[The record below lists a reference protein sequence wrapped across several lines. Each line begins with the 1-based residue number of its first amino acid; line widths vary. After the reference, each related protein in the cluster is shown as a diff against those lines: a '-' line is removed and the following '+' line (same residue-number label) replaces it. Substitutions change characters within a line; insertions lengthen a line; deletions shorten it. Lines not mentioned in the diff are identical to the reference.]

1 MSTLRERMI
10 QDMQLRGFSP
20 RTQESYARAV
30 RKLAEHYHKSP
41 DLVTDEELRQ
51 YFLHRTNVTG
61 WSRVACT
68 IALCG
73 IKFFYEH
80 TLKRDWATVNLLKPK
95 RIKSLPT
102 VLSLK
107 EVRRT
112 LACVHMFRHRV
123 CLATIYSCGLRLTEG
138 RTLQIPHIDSDRMFL
153 HIRGKGNKDRYVPLP
168 ERTLELLREL
178 WKTHRNEHWV
188 FPAPGRSGR
197 GEATADRPLPVAS
210 VQIAFKEALAK
221 ARVHKR
227 ASVHTLRHFLRQAQD
242 RLYATHLL
250 EQGVDLRIIQHI
262 LGHANPQTTM
272 IYTQLTEPALKPAT
286 EIINQ
291 LMADL

>member
-1 MSTLRERMI
+1 MI

-41 DLVTDEELRQ
+41 DLITDEELRQ
-51 YFLHRTNVTG
+51 YFLHRTNVSR

-73 IKFFYEH
+73 IKFFYEN
-80 TLKRDWATVNLLKPK
+80 TLKRDWTTVGLLKPK

-102 VLSLK
+102 VLSLN
-107 EVRRT
+107 EVRQT

-138 RTLQIPHIDSDRMFL
+138 RTLQIPDIDSDRMFL
-153 HIRGKGNKDRYVPLP
+153 HIRGKGNKDRYIPLP
-168 ERTLELLREL
+168 NRTLELLREL
-178 WKTHRNEHWV
+178 WKTHRNQNWL

-197 GEATADRPLPVAS
+197 GEAIADKPMPVAS

-227 ASVHTLRHFLRQAQD
+227 ASVHTLRHS
-242 RLYATHLL
+242 YATHLL
-250 EQGVDLRIIQHI
+250 EQGVDLRIIQQI

-286 EIINQ
+286 EIINR

>member
-1 MSTLRERMI
+1 MSTLCERLI

-20 RTQESYARAV
+20 RTQQAYARAV
-30 RKLAEHYHKSP
+30 HQLGEYYQKSP
-41 DLVTDEELRQ
+41 DLVTEEDLRQ
-51 YFLHRTNVTG
+51 YFLHRTNVSR

-73 IKFFYEH
+73 IKFFYEQ
-80 TLKRDWATVNLLKPK
+80 TLKRNWTTVGLLRPK
-95 RIKSLPT
+95 RVKALPT
-102 VLSLK
+102 VLSRE

-123 CLATIYSCGLRLTEG
+123 CLATIYSCGLRLSEG
-138 RTLQIPHIDSDRMFL
+138 RTLQIPDIDSARLFL
-153 HIRGKGNKDRYVPLP
+153 HVRGKGNKDRYVPLP
-168 ERTLELLREL
+168 TRTLELLRQL
-178 WKTHRNEHWV
+178 WRTHRHAQWL

-197 GEATADRPLPVAS
+197 GEATAEKPLPVAS

-227 ASVHTLRHFLRQAQD
+227 ASVHTLHHS
-242 RLYATHLL
+242 YATHLL
-250 EQGVDLRIIQHI
+250 EQGVDLRIIQQI
-262 LGHANPQTTM
+262 LGHATPQTTM
-272 IYTQLTEPALKPAT
+272 LYTQLTEPALKPAT
-286 EIINQ
+286 AIINR

>member
-1 MSTLRERMI
+1 MSTLHERMI

-41 DLVTDEELRQ
+41 DLVTEEELRQ
-51 YFLHRTNVTG
+51 YFLYRTNVSR

-73 IKFFYEH
+73 IKFFYEQ
-80 TLKRDWATVNLLKPK
+80 TLRRDWTTVGLVKPK
-95 RIKSLPT
+95 RVKSLPT
-102 VLSLK
+102 VLSVE
-107 EVRRT
+107 EVRRA

-138 RTLQIPHIDSDRMFL
+138 RTLRIPDIDSARMFL
-153 HIRGKGNKDRYVPLP
+153 HIHGKGNKDRYVPLP
-168 ERTLELLREL
+168 TRTLELLRQL
-178 WKTHRNEHWV
+178 WRTHRHAQWL

-197 GEATADRPLPVAS
+197 GETAAEQPLPVAS

-227 ASVHTLRHFLRQAQD
+227 ASVHTLRHS
-242 RLYATHLL
+242 YATHLL
-250 EQGVDLRIIQHI
+250 EAGVNIRAIQRYMGHTDLE
-262 LGHANPQTTM
+262 TTM
-272 IYTQLTEPALKPAT
+272 VYLHLTQKGQEDASHLIDTVMGGLDHGQAR
-286 EIINQ
+286 
-291 LMADL
+291 

>member
-1 MSTLRERMI
+1 MSILRERMI

-20 RTQESYARAV
+20 RTQQAYARAV
-30 RKLAEHYHKSP
+30 RKLAEHYQKSP

-51 YFLHRTNVTG
+51 YFLYRTNVSR

-73 IKFFYEH
+73 IKFFYEQ
-80 TLKRDWATVNLLKPK
+80 TLKRDWTTVGLVKPK
-95 RIKSLPT
+95 RVKSLPT
-102 VLSLK
+102 VLSLA
-107 EVRRT
+107 EVRRA
-112 LACVHMFRHRV
+112 LACVHMLRHRV

-138 RTLQIPHIDSDRMFL
+138 RTLQIPDIDSDRMFL
-153 HIRGKGNKDRYVPLP
+153 HIHGKGNKDRYVPLP
-168 ERTLELLREL
+168 KRTLELLREL
-178 WKTHRNEHWV
+178 WKSHRHQQWL

-197 GEATADRPLPVAS
+197 GEATAEKPLPVAS

-227 ASVHTLRHFLRQAQD
+227 ASVHTLRHS
-242 RLYATHLL
+242 YATHLL
-250 EQGVDLRIIQHI
+250 EQGVDLRIIQQI

-272 IYTQLTEPALKPAT
+272 LYTQLTEPALKPAT
-286 EIINQ
+286 EIINR

>member
-1 MSTLRERMI
+1 MSRLHERMI
-10 QDMQLRGFSP
+10 QDMQLRGFSV
-20 RTQESYARAV
+20 RTQQAYARAV
-30 RKLAEHYHKSP
+30 RKLADHYQKSP
-41 DLVTDEELRQ
+41 DLVTEEELRD
-51 YFLHRTNVTG
+51 YFLYRTNVSR

-73 IKFFYEH
+73 IKFFYEQ
-80 TLKRDWATVNLLKPK
+80 TLRRDWTTVGLVKPK
-95 RIKSLPT
+95 RVKSLPT
-102 VLSLK
+102 VLSLV

-138 RTLQIPHIDSDRMFL
+138 RTLQIPDIDSARMFL
-153 HIRGKGNKDRYVPLP
+153 HVRGKGNKDRYVPLP
-168 ERTLELLREL
+168 PRTLELLRQL
-178 WKTHRNEHWV
+178 WKTHRHSQWL

-197 GEATADRPLPVAS
+197 GETTAEKPLPVAS

-227 ASVHTLRHFLRQAQD
+227 ASVHTLRHS
-242 RLYATHLL
+242 YATHLL
-250 EQGVDLRIIQHI
+250 EQGVDLRIIQQI
-262 LGHANPQTTM
+262 LGHATPQTTM
-272 IYTQLTEPALKPAT
+272 LYTQLTEPALQPAT
-286 EIINQ
+286 AIINR